1 MRITQENR
9 LNRIAK
15 KYADI
20 SNGNKYLV
28 HASLKKVLEAKT
40 LDEKIYS
47 LEFLLNQ
54 MAKEQEK
61 AVQKTYEF
69 NAGDPMHWHP
79 DYDNYDVNGKQVDR
93 CTICARILGKN
104 QFYVEVHNGGDLA
117 AVGTADEYDAGYMGC
132 WPIGSECAKKFA
144 PELVRQWEN

>member
-54 MAKEQEK
+54 MTKDQEK

-69 NAGDPMHWHP
+69 NAGDQMIFHENIYKT
-79 DYDNYDVNGKQVDR
+79 DKEYCAVCGKG
-93 CTICARILGKN
+93 LGQN
-104 QFYVEVHNGGDLA
+104 PVFVEVHDGGDL
-117 AVGTADEYDAGYMGC
+117 VEFGKGIQDAGYMGC
-132 WPIGSECAKKFA
+132 WAIGSTCANKFA
-144 PELVRQWEN
+144 PELIGHI